1 MKISEENELALSI
14 ITYIGC
20 GFSIACLFVTLLVY
34 LAFEWVSFILPN
46 YKDMEVRDQKVD
58 LVSNFDSLDKGM
70 NVRLTLSRLFTIS
83 CKKQIELTCTYDN
96 ARSNALQ

>member
-1 MKISEENELALSI
+1 
-14 ITYIGC
+14 
-20 GFSIACLFVTLLVY
+20 
-34 LAFEWVSFILPN
+34 
-46 YKDMEVRDQKVD
+46 MEVRDQKVD